1 MTKHD
6 LEIFAGEYALGTLD
20 AKERDEAENL
30 LRSDASFER
39 SVLEWEQRLSPLS
52 EAEDAIA
59 PPDSTWIRIEA
70 ALPVAA
76 TAAPSSGPLTE
87 LAGQLVELKQSLSM
101 WRYATMAT
109 MAAAVAMAVVW
120 LGGLPSP
127 LQHTVPQEQYVAMLK
142 SDDGKM
148 GFVVT
153 MNMNGKQFAIKPVSA
168 KEPQG
173 QSYELWAIMKDK
185 KKPMT
190 LGVVGTSAYAMMDAP
205 TDLDRKELD
214 KGVELAISMEP
225 MGGAPK
231 GKPMGPV
238 MFAGLLVKQTP

>member
-1 MTKHD
+1 MTKRD
-6 LEIFAGEYALGTLD
+6 LDIFAGEYALGTLD
-20 AKERDEAENL
+20 AKERSEAENL
-30 LRSDASFER
+30 LRTDASFER

-52 EAEDAIA
+52 EAEDAIT
-59 PPDSTWIRIEA
+59 PPASTWVRIEA
-70 ALPVAA
+70 ALPAAA
-76 TAAPSSGPLTE
+76 TVAPSRGPLTE
-87 LAGQLVELKQSLSM
+87 LAGQLVELKRSLSM
-101 WRYATMAT
+101 WRYASMAT
-109 MAAAVAMAVVW
+109 MVAAVAMAVVW
-120 LGGLPSP
+120 LGGLQSP
-127 LQHTVPQEQYVAMLK
+127 FQHTAPQEQYVAMLK

-153 MNMNGKQFAIKPVSA
+153 MNMNGQQFAIKPVSA

-190 LGVVGTSAYAMMDAP
+190 LGLVGTSAYAMMDAP
-205 TDLDRKELD
+205 AGIDRKELD

-231 GKPMGPV
+231 GKSMGPV